1 MASQQIAVTDALYAY
16 MLSVSPP
23 EPDVLRDLRAETAGM
38 KFDFWQ
44 ITPLQGHVLTMLVE
58 LIGARRVLEVGVYTG
73 YSSISMARALPPA
86 PQGKLIAL
94 DISEEFTSMA
104 RRYWKRAG
112 VDDRIELRLAPAVE
126 SMDVMLRA
134 GEGESFDLIFVDA
147 DKPNY
152 VNYYERGLQL
162 LRPGGLLL
170 VDNTLFS
177 GRVLDP
183 DDPNLEPWR
192 REWTRG
198 VMEFNQTIRDDK
210 RITLAMTPIGDG
222 LTFCRKR

>member
-1 MASQQIAVTDALYAY
+1 MMASTQTIVTDALYAY
-16 MLSVSPP
+16 MLDVSPP
-23 EPDVLRDLRAETAGM
+23 EPDVLRALREETAGM

-44 ITPLQGHVLTMLVE
+44 ITPLQGHFLTMLVG
-58 LIGARRVLEVGVYTG
+58 LLGARRIIEVGTYTG
-73 YSSISMARALPPA
+73 YSSISMAQALPND
-86 PQGKLIAL
+86 GRLIAL
-94 DISEEFTSMA
+94 DISDEFTQVA

-126 SMDVMLRA
+126 SMDAMLEA
-134 GEGESFDLIFVDA
+134 GEAGKYDLIFVDA

-177 GRVLDP
+177 GRVLNP
-183 DDPNLEPWR
+183 DDPGLEPWR
-192 REWTRG
+192 REWTLG
-198 VMEFNQTIRDDK
+198 VMEFNRMVCKDP
-210 RITLAMTPIGDG
+210 RVTLAMTPIGDG